1 MTFNEPLVLPRPR
14 LVGRRVLLRAPRPGD
29 RDDRTQ
35 WGAHA
40 EIAHMY
46 GGDPSRVTSRLLSAE
61 TVERWYQGVA
71 SDDLCWIIEAD
82 ARCIGQVRLHQLE
95 PANRRMR
102 LAIGLFAPE
111 LFDHGYGTEA
121 ARCGEIPRAVKAI
134 LHDALGVRRHRD
146 GGEWNERRVAREL
159 ARLESRLDAL
169 LDRPSITRPDNRRL
183 LGHLRTERDA
193 LFTFLRHPGVDATN
207 WRAEQA
213 IRPAVVNR
221 KVWGDNRT
229 PRGARTEEV
238 LTSLMQTCRQRG
250 VNVLD
255 YLADIQR
262 RPPGAAPILV
272 PIRAGCV

>member
-1 MTFNEPLVLPRPR
+1 MWTAATPDTTVYRIAASRGTDVVYEMLGEEYAGIVVRDGWALYRQLMKAEHQPCLAH
-14 LVGRRVLLRAPRPGD
+14 LLRRCG
-29 RDDRTQ
+29 
-35 WGAHA
+35 
-40 EIAHMY
+40 EI
-46 GGDPSRVTSRLLSAE
+46 
-61 TVERWYQGVA
+61 
-71 SDDLCWIIEAD
+71 
-82 ARCIGQVRLHQLE
+82 LE
-95 PANRRMR
+95 PA
-102 LAIGLFAPE
+102 
-111 LFDHGYGTEA
+111 HGR
-121 ARCGEIPRAVKAI
+121 AREIPRAVKAI
-134 LHDALGVRRHRD
+134 LHDALEVRRHRD

-193 LFTFLRHPGVDATN
+193 LFTFLRHPGVDSTN

-221 KVWGDNRT
+221 KVWGGNRT
-229 PRGARTEEV
+229 PRGARTQEV
-238 LTSLMQTCRQRG
+238 LTSPMQTCRQRG

-272 PIRAGCV
+272 PIRAG